1 MNRYKNKEGY
11 RDMVAGQ
18 AIREVE
24 KEERRKEK
32 QRRELIRVIQQIVSM
47 VGLEI
52 VEIRLRDKY
61 TGKEY

>member
-1 MNRYKNKEGY
+1 MSTCRNKEGY

-24 KEERRKEK
+24 KEERQKEKKRKE
-32 QRRELIRVIQQIVSM
+32 LIGVMQQIVSM

-52 VEIRLRDKY
+52 VEIRLKDKY
-61 TGKEY
+61 TGREY

>member
-24 KEERRKEK
+24 KEERQKEK
-32 QRRELIRVIQQIVSM
+32 KRRELIRVIQQIVSM

>member
-24 KEERRKEK
+24 KEERQKEKKRKE
-32 QRRELIRVIQQIVSM
+32 LIGVMQQIVSM

>member
-11 RDMVAGQ
+11 RDMVAAQ

>member
-1 MNRYKNKEGY
+1 MSTCRNKEGY
-11 RDMVAGQ
+11 WDRVAGQ

-61 TGKEY
+61 TGREY

>member
-1 MNRYKNKEGY
+1 MSTYRNKEGY
-11 RDMVAGQ
+11 RDRVAGQ

-32 QRRELIRVIQQIVSM
+32 QKREFIRVMQQIVSM

>member
-11 RDMVAGQ
+11 RDMVAAQ

-32 QRRELIRVIQQIVSM
+32 QRRELIGLMQQIVSM

-52 VEIRLRDKY
+52 VEIKLRDKC

>member
-11 RDMVAGQ
+11 RDMVAAQ
-18 AIREVE
+18 AIGEVE

-32 QRRELIRVIQQIVSM
+32 KRRELIGLIQQIVSM

>member
-11 RDMVAGQ
+11 RDMVAAQ

-24 KEERRKEK
+24 KEERQKEK
-32 QRRELIRVIQQIVSM
+32 KRRELIGVIQQIVSM

-52 VEIRLRDKY
+52 VEIRLRDKC

>member
-1 MNRYKNKEGY
+1 MSTYRNKEGY
-11 RDMVAGQ
+11 WDRVAGQ

-24 KEERRKEK
+24 KEERQKEKKRKE
-32 QRRELIRVIQQIVSM
+32 LIGVMQQIVSM

>member
-1 MNRYKNKEGY
+1 MSTYRNKEGY

-32 QRRELIRVIQQIVSM
+32 QRRELIQVMQQIVSM

-52 VEIRLRDKY
+52 VEIRLKDKY

>member
-11 RDMVAGQ
+11 RDTVAGQ

-32 QRRELIRVIQQIVSM
+32 KRRELIGLMQQIVSM

-52 VEIRLRDKY
+52 VEIKLKDKY